1 MNKEKFKNILDEFLE
16 QLDDYVSTNDN
27 QWKIKWFI
35 DNLLN
40 VYTISSDTKIIS
52 KILEIHLFPLFLD
65 FANKNWFELVPAQ
78 EQNWYPDIS
87 LVLKSDPTIRFA
99 IDLKTTY
106 RTWENKCNWFTLW
119 SHWEYFINR
128 TSEKNI
134 QFPYWSYKW
143 HYCLW
148 IIYDKSE
155 VKIDE
160 TEIFTIDDIKNIK
173 SVISNFTFFAQE
185 KWKIASDRWWSWNT
199 ANIWSINEIDK
210 IILWEWVFIYLWE
223 EMFDEYWMNQW
234 KMIVRNPKWWTK
246 KLTKVEEFLEHK
258 NMDTSLINKPKFQWK

>member
-27 QWKIKWFI
+27 QWKIKGFI

-65 FANKNWFELVPAQ
+65 FANKNGFELVPAQ

-106 RTWENKCNWFTLW
+106 RTGENKCNGFTLG
-119 SHWEYFINR
+119 SHGEYFINR

-134 QFPYWSYKW
+134 QFPYGSYKG
-143 HYCLW
+143 HYCLG

-185 KWKIASDRWWSWNT
+185 KWKIASDRGGSGNT
-199 ANIWSINEIDK
+199 ANIGSINEIDK
-210 IILWEWVFIYLWE
+210 IILGEGVFIYLGE
-223 EMFDEYWMNQW
+223 EMFDEYWMNQG
-234 KMIVRNPKWWTK
+234 KMIVRNPKGGTK

-258 NMDTSLINKPKFQWK
+258 NMDTSLINKPKFQGK